1 MWFYFCA
8 PQHHVEEPDDET
20 VGQEDERGNEH
31 WSMKNQSMPD
41 MPDLERNQSRRRE
54 DHQKFGPAFL
64 HINANPFGKED
75 RAIKEGEGRRRA
87 QHSAGEHV
95 LQFVEQIGDVL
106 AVMEEQ

>member
-31 WSMKNQSMPD
+31 RSMKNQSKPD

-54 DHQKFGPAFL
+54 
-64 HINANPFGKED
+64 NASLAWADAAKCCVRFN
-75 RAIKEGEGRRRA
+75 GRHATEASVRT
-87 QHSAGEHV
+87 
-95 LQFVEQIGDVL
+95 
-106 AVMEEQ
+106 